1 MIKPWS
7 ITTTLRNPE
16 RLRNF
21 LRVAQQIEGI
31 EWNLETQIKYQILL
45 IQNRL
50 YGYGNAQF
58 YSNLS
63 EPQTSLI
70 DDVTKEINYEQAEEI
85 FITKNYE
92 DPPMRGRQSLNPLKK
107 LGFIIIVDNTV
118 IISSLG
124 NLLLKEDFDYG
135 EVFLNCFLK
144 WQIPNPL
151 SREFKIEDGYN
162 IKPFVG
168 QPVAT

>member
-63 EPQTSLI
+63 E
-70 DDVTKEINYEQAEEI
+70 
-85 FITKNYE
+85 
-92 DPPMRGRQSLNPLKK
+92 
-107 LGFIIIVDNTV
+107 
-118 IISSLG
+118 
-124 NLLLKEDFDYG
+124 
-135 EVFLNCFLK
+135 
-144 WQIPNPL
+144 
-151 SREFKIEDGYN
+151 
-162 IKPFVG
+162 
-168 QPVAT
+168 